1 MLIGPV
7 IARHAGKLRTAIGLQ
22 LSSLPFLVTL
32 GAERRLPVAVGSFW
46 MRATLMQASTPLVNT
61 FVMET
66 LPPALRA
73 RATSFI
79 NLVWN
84 IGWATSATFAG
95 ALIERAGYAV
105 PFYVT
110 ATLYLCAST
119 WFFFSFRS
127 TRETLVEEPQLS
139 EEQKGLRGEGPMTE

>member
-1 MLIGPV
+1 MRANI
-7 IARHAGKLRTAIGLQ
+7 
-22 LSSLPFLVTL
+22 
-32 GAERRLPVAVGSFW
+32 W

-61 FVMET
+61 FVMEA

-84 IGWATSATFAG
+84 LGWATSATFAG
-95 ALIERAGYAV
+95 VLIDHFGYAV

-110 ATLYLCAST
+110 ATLYLMASS
-119 WFFFSFRS
+119 WFYFSFR
-127 TRETLVEEPQLS
+127 RLPEAADETGLS
-139 EEQKGLRGEGPMTE
+139 EEAKGLRGEGPMTE